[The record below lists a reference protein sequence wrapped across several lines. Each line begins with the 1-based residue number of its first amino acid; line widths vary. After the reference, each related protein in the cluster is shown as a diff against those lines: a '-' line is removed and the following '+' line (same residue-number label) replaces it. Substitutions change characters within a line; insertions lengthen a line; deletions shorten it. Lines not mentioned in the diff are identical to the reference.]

1 MAKTELEDA
10 GLETEGMVESTAK
23 LRDLIKGISGVD
35 IMLDENTFKSTY
47 QIIEEIGRVWK
58 DISDVNQASL
68 LEAIAGKRQSNIVA
82 AALNNYERL
91 DQVLEKSIN
100 SENSARKEQEE
111 YAKSIQYSIDTLK
124 AAYQGFAQTVIKSDF
139 VKALLGTAQNLL
151 EVLTKIVDKVGMLP
165 PLLSA
170 VGVGLS
176 RKGISVFDTVKTDA
190 EGANRQITIFGKTF
204 SQIRSDVNSAD
215 AKGLKKV
222 EAGIKSVGL
231 QAKATQLAVL
241 AMNTAISVGISLAIS
256 GAISLVSKWINKE
269 KEAAEQAEKLRQE
282 MEERRN
288 ATIENI
294 KAYEEES
301 KSVQDLVGRYIQ
313 LVSSTDNLTE
323 IKDGLLSVQD
333 QIINKYGLEADAIDL
348 VNGKLEDNIALL
360 LEQDKKRNESW
371 LRENKDAIN
380 EAEDLFSY
388 SENIYRAAGSP
399 SSVFGF
405 DYENFGWSDD
415 EFQDFITKFKQE
427 INQSG
432 LDKYLEDWAGETGS
446 DVALRFKEGLKPDEY
461 NEAINEL
468 VSIYEKLKNESPEID
483 FGNIEALYDNLLNIK
498 NVINQSYSIISEANK
513 TQTQSLQLEN
523 ILNSEDLKTY
533 EDTIKKLTELK
544 KIREDT
550 TNVPSQRYGASLE
563 LHEQEDVIRALI
575 EKYPVLADRAEAA
588 LKNIKMSLSGVEVSE
603 EELYANFKEQLDKT
617 HKEALDNINKIES
630 AMASAIKGEGL
641 EHGSAWDILNLDK
654 DNLLGTPLID
664 SSGKYHMQLEN
675 LISLKD
681 KLIEEN
687 KILIQQ
693 DLDAARSG
701 KAKTDNDIALAQLEL
716 ANVTKQIREQARGNS
731 KPSQELIKTQY
742 ELGKSIESLEKS
754 SKAWGNEI
762 QRDTTLIREYDRHL
776 GNLANTQTMIQAQID
791 ALKKSQEKMK
801 TDLESLNKSA
811 DNLLKAQETKI
822 DQIVDK
828 LEDEKKVLEDNKEI
842 LEEQLETLEK
852 QQKQLE
858 EIIEN
863 YETVADVVGST
874 IDKQIDELKKNQSDM
889 EEYYD
894 NLIDKLK
901 EENSE
906 RKDALDYAEKL
917 TALENAKKNK
927 VRVYGAATGW
937 TYQEDKDAVTKAQ
950 KALEEADSD
959 KAIKELENEKKERVK
974 SFEEQ
979 IKAFE
984 EYAKQWTN
992 IKTMLEDEENER
1004 LANQLLGLNW
1014 REKIEKKDV
1023 QILNRF
1029 KSEYKNYNSQLNNL
1043 VNGEIAALKKSIEVR
1058 DNEIKAKQKIIDS
1071 WNDYKKTAQNAA
1083 NQIKNANEDYMKM
1096 LDQITL
1102 NEASDLK
1109 TRDNNLNGFKNHYL
1123 AYMNAIVSK
1132 NNELEQTTD
1141 RITELTNELQNLSDV
1156 GVPDLQEWTDAI
1168 NEMTD
1173 SVLNLTTAALLSVG
1187 DIFGADSY
1195 KGQAARLVRQMKGY
1209 SEGGEIDYT
1218 GLAKVHGTPS
1228 HSEVAFS
1235 ASQARELY
1243 SMVKTG
1249 EFSTQIENRVIQGLG
1264 TALKKL
1270 SSGNTST
1277 SNAVSIG
1284 TMVIKADNPK
1294 QFHDQFTREI
1304 NSYMSLQLNNSY
1316 IK

>member
-1 MAKTELEDA
+1 MNQLAALLSQWDTYKEILETYRSDAAIGSAAMEAEKSANNWTGSINKLKNSWAELVNEFINSDTAINTIQGLNTAVQSLTDSSVMDGLKTLA
-10 GLETEGMVESTAK
+10 NIFTSLVQLFGKASSSFGTLPTLIATISSIKTLTGGKPFILGLEELDKGTKKLTLFGKGLNDVSGGFLKAK
-23 LRDLIKGISGVD
+23 AGALAAKAGV
-35 IMLDENTFKSTY
+35 
-47 QIIEEIGRVWK
+47 
-58 DISDVNQASL
+58 
-68 LEAIAGKRQSNIVA
+68 VA
-82 AALNNYERL
+82 LNAALS
-91 DQVLEKSIN
+91 V
-100 SENSARKEQEE
+100 
-111 YAKSIQYSIDTLK
+111 
-124 AAYQGFAQTVIKSDF
+124 GFS
-139 VKALLGTAQNLL
+139 L
-151 EVLTKIVDKVGMLP
+151 
-165 PLLSA
+165 A
-170 VGVGLS
+170 VGAAVS
-176 RKGISVFDTVKTDA
+176 W
-190 EGANRQITIFGKTF
+190 ITK
-204 SQIRSDVNSAD
+204 
-215 AKGLKKV
+215 
-222 EAGIKSVGL
+222 
-231 QAKATQLAVL
+231 
-241 AMNTAISVGISLAIS
+241 
-256 GAISLVSKWINKE
+256 LVNKE
-269 KEAAEQAEKLRQE
+269 KEAAEEAERLRV
-282 MEERRN
+282 EREQRLSN
-288 ATIENI
+288 TVSEI
-294 KAYEEES
+294 KAYEEET
-301 KSVQDLVGRYIQ
+301 KNVQDLVGQYIK
-313 LVSSTDNLTE
+313 LASTTENLSTA
-323 IKDGLLSVQD
+323 KDSLLPIQE
-333 QIINKYGLEADAIDL
+333 QIVEKYGLEADAIDL
-348 VNGKLEDNIALL
+348 VNGKLEDNIGLL
-360 LEQDKKRNESW
+360 LEQEKRRNESW
-371 LRENKDAIN
+371 LTDNRQTIKDAEDFFGQSLSLSTFKIDTLTDKSDAVKKAAVT
-380 EAEDLFSY
+380 EANIFYKSLKDALEEQNVSDLFTY
-388 SENIYRAAGSP
+388 NEDVI
-399 SSVFGF
+399 
-405 DYENFGWSDD
+405 E
-415 EFQDFITKFKQE
+415 KQ
-427 INQSG
+427 INNQSVK
-432 LDKYLEDWAGETGS
+432 D
-446 DVALRFKEGLKPDEY
+446 LRYNISLKEGLDAEQTKR
-461 NEAINEL
+461 AIDAYVDAYKQLIEQKGSVADYFDL
-468 VSIYEKLKNESPEID
+468 EGDRQDHVLGVLKQVSDYYDTIQTKQQMLSESESL
-483 FGNIEALYDNLLNIK
+483 EALL
-498 NVINQSYSIISEANK
+498 SG
-513 TQTQSLQLEN
+513 
-523 ILNSEDLKTY
+523 EDLKTY
-533 EDTIKKLTELK
+533 EDAIKKLTELK
-544 KIREDT
+544 KIREDA
-550 TNVPSQRYGASLE
+550 TNVPSQRYSASLE

-588 LKNIKMSLSGVEVSE
+588 LKNIKMSLSGVGVSE

-858 EIIEN
+858 EIIES

-984 EYAKQWTN
+984 EYAKQWTD

-1004 LANQLLGLNW
+1004 LANQLLGVDW

-1029 KSEYKNYNSQLNNL
+1029 KSEYRNYNSQLNNL

-1071 WNDYKKTAQNAA
+1071 WNDYKKTVQNAA
-1083 NQIKNANEDYMKM
+1083 NQIKNANEDYIKM

-1132 NNELEQTTD
+1132 NNELEQTTN
-1141 RITELTNELQNLSDV
+1141 RITELTDELQNLSDV

-1173 SVLNLTTAALLSVG
+1173 SVLNLTTSALLSVG

-1195 KGQAARLVRQMKGY
+1195 KGQAARLVRQIKGY

-1218 GLAKVHGTPS
+1218 GLAKVHGSPS
-1228 HSEVAFS
+1228 HSEVAFN

-1270 SSGNTST
+1270 SNGNTST

-1294 QFHDQFTREI
+1294 QFHDQFTKEI
-1304 NSYMSLQLNNSY
+1304 NSYMSLQLNNSF